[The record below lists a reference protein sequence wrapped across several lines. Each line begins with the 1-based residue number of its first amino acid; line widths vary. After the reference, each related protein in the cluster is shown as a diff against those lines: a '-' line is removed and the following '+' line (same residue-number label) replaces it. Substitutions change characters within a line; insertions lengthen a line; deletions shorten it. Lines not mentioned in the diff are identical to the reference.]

1 MTRAARAGRW
11 IIFGL
16 CALTAGATALR
27 AQEARQLG
35 RIQRP
40 KAEAPLYTGRPLAL
54 PTREACEQAVRTIAG
69 DYRPGGLDRHLADE
83 FLYRQELLDLLA
95 KVAVYAT
102 RIELRVESI
111 ESVRVDP
118 WRVAP
123 GRKTLTS
130 DCLADVR
137 TRLTFDDP
145 STGIRTVRDVGRAQW
160 RVRFYAD
167 APR

>member
-1 MTRAARAGRW
+1 MTRTLRAGRW
-11 IIFGL
+11 CIVGL
-16 CALTAGATALR
+16 CAFLAGATVLS
-27 AQEARQLG
+27 AQETRRLG

-40 KAEAPLYTGRPLAL
+40 KAEAPLYTGRPLPL
-54 PTREACEQAVRTIAG
+54 PTREACEQAVRAIAS

-83 FLYRQELLDLLA
+83 FPYRQELLDLLSKA
-95 KVAVYAT
+95 AVYAT
-102 RIELRVESI
+102 RIELAVESI

-118 WRVAP
+118 WRVGA
-123 GRKTLTS
+123 GKKLTS

-167 APR
+167 AP